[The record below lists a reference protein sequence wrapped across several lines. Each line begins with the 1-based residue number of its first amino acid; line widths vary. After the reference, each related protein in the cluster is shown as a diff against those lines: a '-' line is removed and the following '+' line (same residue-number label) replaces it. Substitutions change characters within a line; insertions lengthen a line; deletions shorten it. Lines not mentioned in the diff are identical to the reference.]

1 MNKTL
6 ALSLALCATTF
17 MTSAQAGGTRDPG
30 VNHRQHHQAARIVQG
45 VRSGELTRRE
55 TRHLAHQQM
64 RIRHEERR
72 FKSDGTLTRRERA
85 KLHHDLNHASASIY
99 RQKHDRQHR

>member
-6 ALSLALCATTF
+6 ALSLALCAATF
-17 MTSAQAGGTRDPG
+17 TSSAWAGGTRDPG
-30 VNHRQHHQAARIVQG
+30 VNHRQHHQTGRIVQG

-55 TRHLAHQQM
+55 TRRLARQQM

-72 FKSDGTLTRRERA
+72 FKSDGELTRRERA
-85 KLHHDLNHASASIY
+85 RLHRDLNRSSASIY
-99 RQKHDRQHR
+99 RQKHDGQHR